1 VADEC
6 GNNVHL
12 VIMGQGP
19 YESYLKE
26 VIHENNLE
34 TCVTLLP
41 YQKNPFAIL
50 NKCDVFVMPSMFEGY
65 CNALCE
71 ALICGLPCI
80 ATDFQ
85 SSAREILAPNTSINY
100 QIKEGIEYAEYGILT
115 PVCSGTK
122 YRGSEPLENAEQ
134 FLTNA
139 MLKLYKDKERFENY
153 KSKAYIRAEQL
164 GINRKVQEWMELI

>member
-1 VADEC
+1 
-6 GNNVHL
+6 
-12 VIMGQGP
+12 
-19 YESYLKE
+19 
-26 VIHENNLE
+26 
-34 TCVTLLP
+34 VTLLP

-85 SSAREILAPNTSINY
+85 SSAREIIAPGTPINY
-100 QIKEGIEYAEYGILT
+100 QIKMGIEYAEYGIIT

-122 YRGSEPLENAEQ
+122 YKGNEPLENAEQ
-134 FLTNA
+134 DLADA
-139 MLKLYKDKERFENY
+139 MLALYKDKEIFNNY
-153 KSKAYIRAEQL
+153 KLKANIRANQFD
-164 GINRKVQEWMELI
+164 INKKVQEWIELV